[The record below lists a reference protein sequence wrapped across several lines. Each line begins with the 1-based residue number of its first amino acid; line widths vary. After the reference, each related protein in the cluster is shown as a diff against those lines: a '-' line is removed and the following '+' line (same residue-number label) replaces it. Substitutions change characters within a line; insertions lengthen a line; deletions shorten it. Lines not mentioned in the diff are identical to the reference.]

1 MHLLRQCFLTWGS
14 INPLTGT
21 TQDPPT
27 YQAFSRLYGPVLPIS
42 CNPKLLT
49 LLTSPGLDSRRV
61 LLVYEMQL
69 SQQLD
74 LFPECRVTLLLFKD
88 VKNAG
93 DLRKKAMEGSID
105 GSLINPN
112 VIVDPFQILVAANK
126 AVHLHRLGKMKTR
139 TLSTEIIFN
148 LSPNNNISEAL
159 KKFGISE
166 TNTSV
171 LIVYIEDG
179 SKQVP
184 QEHLVSQVEGQQVP
198 LESLPEITRL
208 SEVKKIYKLSSQ
220 EERIGTLLDA
230 IICRMSTKDVL

>member
-1 MHLLRQCFLTWGS
+1 
-14 INPLTGT
+14 
-21 TQDPPT
+21 
-27 YQAFSRLYGPVLPIS
+27 
-42 CNPKLLT
+42 
-49 LLTSPGLDSRRV
+49 
-61 LLVYEMQL
+61 MQL

-93 DLRKKAMEGSID
+93 DLRKKAMEGSLN

-112 VIVDPFQILVAANK
+112 MIVDPFQVLVAANK
-126 AVHLHRLGKMKTR
+126 AIHLHKLGKMKTR

-166 TNTSV
+166 RDTSV
-171 LIVYIEDG
+171 LIVSIEEGD
-179 SKQVP
+179 KQIH
-184 QEHLVSQVEGQQVP
+184 QQHLISQVEGQQVP
-198 LESLPEITRL
+198 LESLPEITKL
-208 SEVKKIYKLSSQ
+208 SEVRKAYKLSPQ
-220 EERIGTLLDA
+220 EESIGTLLDA